1 MAASVCPV
9 GGYDCELFVS
19 SVPEELKCGLCKKVA
34 REPNL
39 TSCCGEHFCKLCI
52 EQNVQDKRP
61 CPSCDTSQFSFI
73 NDKRDLKKILALKVR
88 CAMKD
93 RGCDW
98 TDTLEQLDAHLD
110 ANSDNCQY
118 IDVNCPNECEQP
130 VQKRHLP
137 THLAKQ
143 CTKRDFFCQYCNFK
157 ATYEVVCNVH
167 WPQCPFYPIPC
178 PNGCEIMALE
188 RGDLDAH
195 LMLCS
200 LEEVECEF
208 NHAGCKV
215 KLVREEMKIHLADNL
230 QRHVL
235 MMNKAGQEKM
245 EQKERKIKQL
255 EAGLEEKDRQVQREK
270 DQQIQKIREEK
281 KKEIQKLRGERYQ
294 QIEELRRQIQEE
306 RNREI
311 QTLREEKERQIGE
324 MKRTRSRILC
334 ASAVCLLCI
343 LLYLRLKHEGLIK
356 NEQERVQEA
365 HTRHLV
371 DDLQR
376 HILKVVQEK
385 MEQKERKIEE
395 LEARLEEKD
404 RQVQELT
411 GKIQEAQEEKDR
423 QIQELREENNRQV
436 QQLRKEKER
445 QVQELEEK
453 TQKQLEQ
460 KDEQIRELQKET
472 EKERQNLVDDLQ
484 RHILMMNKVVQEKM
498 EQKER
503 KIEELEARLEEKDRQ
518 IQELEEKT
526 QKQLEQKDE
535 QICKLQKEIE
545 KERQI
550 REEKNQQL
558 QDTMKREQER
568 QTQATHAEVAR
579 VEEQLKVHVQE
590 YEGRFGVAHF
600 TMTGFQGVK
609 SSGEWWHSP
618 PVYTHPGGYRI
629 SIEVW
634 PNAWD
639 ESESTHV
646 SVGLYRAKGENDDY
660 LKWPADCT
668 ITLQL
673 LNQHRDQDHIT
684 VSRRL
689 QWNKP
694 TVAGLTFA
702 NIFDYEFIAHKVLD
716 WNADRQT
723 QYLKN
728 DCLQLKIYRIQ
739 VHSV

>member
-1 MAASVCPV
+1 MAASVAPVDV
-9 GGYDCELFVS
+9 GGYDCALFVS

-52 EQNVQDKRP
+52 EQNIRNKRP

-73 NDKRDLKKILALKVR
+73 NDKRDHKKILALKVR
-88 CAMKD
+88 CVMKD
-93 RGCDW
+93 RGCNW

-110 ANSDNCQY
+110 ANSDTGCQY
-118 IDVNCPNECEQP
+118 VDVNCPNECEQP
-130 VQKRHLP
+130 VQKLQLP

-157 ATYEVVCNVH
+157 ATYEVVCNDH

-195 LMLCS
+195 LMVCS

-230 QRHVL
+230 QRHVM

-255 EAGLEEKDRQVQREK
+255 EARLEEKDRQVQEAQ

-281 KKEIQKLRGERYQ
+281 KKEIQKLRVEKDRQIQGLRGERDQ
-294 QIEELRRQIQEE
+294 QLEELRRQIQEE

-324 MKRTRSRILC
+324 MKRTRSHILC

-356 NEQERVQEA
+356 SEQERVQEA

-376 HILKVVQEK
+376 HILMMNKAVQEK

-404 RQVQELT
+404 RQVQEHR
-411 GKIQEAQEEKDR
+411 EEKD
-423 QIQELREENNRQV
+423 
-436 QQLRKEKER
+436 R

-453 TQKQLEQ
+453 
-460 KDEQIRELQKET
+460 
-472 EKERQNLVDDLQ
+472 
-484 RHILMMNKVVQEKM
+484 
-498 EQKER
+498 
-503 KIEELEARLEEKDRQ
+503 
-518 IQELEEKT
+518 
-526 QKQLEQKDE
+526 
-535 QICKLQKEIE
+535 
-545 KERQI
+545 
-550 REEKNQQL
+550 
-558 QDTMKREQER
+558 
-568 QTQATHAEVAR
+568 TQATHAEVAR

-590 YEGRFGVAHF
+590 YEGRFGVAQF
-600 TMTGFQGVK
+600 TMTGFHRLKRGLDN
-609 SSGEWWHSP
+609 WISP

-629 SIEVW
+629 GISVW
-634 PNAWD
+634 PNGHD
-639 ESESTHV
+639 EGTGTHV
-646 SVGLYRAKGENDDY
+646 SVYLRRAKGENDDH

-673 LNQHRDQDHIT
+673 LNQHRDRDHFT
-684 VSRRL
+684 VSKRL
-689 QWNKP
+689 QWDKP
-694 TVAGLTFA
+694 TTTQAGLTFA
-702 NIFDYEFIAHKVLD
+702 KPFDYRFVAHKVLD

-728 DCLQLKIYRIQ
+728 DCLQFRMYRIQ